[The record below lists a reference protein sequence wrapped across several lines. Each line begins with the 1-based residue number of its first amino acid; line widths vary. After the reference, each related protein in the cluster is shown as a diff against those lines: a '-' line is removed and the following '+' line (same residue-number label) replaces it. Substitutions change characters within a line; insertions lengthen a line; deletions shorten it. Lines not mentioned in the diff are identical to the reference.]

1 MNKNI
6 KQWKNKPK
14 LIMCVKLR
22 ETLKMMIF
30 MVFHIHKSMCI
41 CVTLTLR
48 RVSFV
53 RVFHTWFCSVLFI
66 SIYSVVCIPCYHWI
80 QLEFDLLKWRSIKYI
95 LSNNMYN
102 TKYKENFI
110 WKGEIWCSFYFH
122 FHFIFIRIK
131 NFKYNIITL
140 SYYHI
145 LSWFDYPFYYYHK

>member
-14 LIMCVKLR
+14 LIMCAKLG

-30 MVFHIHKSMCI
+30 MLFHIHKSMCI

-48 RVSFV
+48 RVSLV
-53 RVFHTWFCSVLFI
+53 RVFHTWFCSVLFM

-95 LSNNMYN
+95 LSNNIYN
-102 TKYKENFI
+102 TKYKRI
-110 WKGEIWCSFYFH
+110 SFEKVKFDVR
-122 FHFIFIRIK
+122 FTFIFIFISFESK
-131 NFKYNIITL
+131 ISNIA
-140 SYYHI
+140 SPYHYI
-145 LSWFDYPFYYYHK
+145 LSWFDYPFYYDHK